1 VGGWLLLFAFAVA
14 RERDD
19 FHNLGL
25 VPNACQ
31 PRNWRRKPRRVQP
44 LSGVFLCPDTQRK
57 TGRLRAEL
65 RYGSTQGTP
74 NLPAQQK
81 TENEQRRQV
90 RRCGFLS
97 SFLALFRAVAV
108 QLFGGA
114 FAFPILS
121 LLSFGYPLPLTYC
134 TAANSITALVKRLQA
149 AASQRKRLPLPAK
162 ARANHDK
169 AREDE
174 HGGEAGGGEVHC
186 VACACMESLCQKAP
200 ALSQPSRAN
209 ASITSSGI
217 VARTGHET

>member
-1 VGGWLLLFAFAVA
+1 MLRTFAVA

-19 FHNLGL
+19 FHTLGL

-31 PRNWRRKPRRVQP
+31 PRNWKRKPRRVSP

-108 QLFGGA
+108 QLFGGGFCFSHSFLA
-114 FAFPILS
+114 FFWLS
-121 LLSFGYPLPLTYC
+121 LAAHFLRGRNAYRLAHTTTRPARMS
-134 TAANSITALVKRLQA
+134 TAAMA
-149 AASQRKRLPLPAK
+149 AARLTAKR
-162 ARANHDK
+162 RG
-169 AREDE
+169 R
-174 HGGEAGGGEVHC
+174 C
-186 VACACMESLCQKAP
+186 
-200 ALSQPSRAN
+200 SR
-209 ASITSSGI
+209 G
-217 VARTGHET
+217 R

>member
-1 VGGWLLLFAFAVA
+1 MPIARAWPMLRTFAVA

-19 FHNLGL
+19 FHTLGL

-74 NLPAQQK
+74 NLPTQQK

-121 LLSFGYPLPLTYC
+121 LLSFGYPLPLTSC
-134 TAANSITALVKRLQA
+134 AVETITASRKSRRG
-149 AASQRKRLPLPAK
+149 QR
-162 ARANHDK
+162 
-169 AREDE
+169 
-174 HGGEAGGGEVHC
+174 G
-186 VACACMESLCQKAP
+186 
-200 ALSQPSRAN
+200 
-209 ASITSSGI
+209 
-217 VARTGHET
+217 

>member
-1 VGGWLLLFAFAVA
+1 MPHMLARCAACVAAAMAQGRARAGIISLAKCPRLAFTA
-14 RERDD
+14 RVRSDTRDEE
-19 FHNLGL
+19 FHTLGL

-31 PRNWRRKPRRVQP
+31 PRNWRRKPRRVSP

-121 LLSFGYPLPLTYC
+121 LLSFGYPLPLTSPYA
-134 TAANSITALVKRLQA
+134 T
-149 AASQRKRLPLPAK
+149 
-162 ARANHDK
+162 
-169 AREDE
+169 
-174 HGGEAGGGEVHC
+174 
-186 VACACMESLCQKAP
+186 
-200 ALSQPSRAN
+200 
-209 ASITSSGI
+209 
-217 VARTGHET
+217 